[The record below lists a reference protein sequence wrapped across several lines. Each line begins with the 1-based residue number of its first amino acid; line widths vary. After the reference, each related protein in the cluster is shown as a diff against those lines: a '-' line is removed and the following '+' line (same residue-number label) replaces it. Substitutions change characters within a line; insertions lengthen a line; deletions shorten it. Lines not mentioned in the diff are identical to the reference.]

1 MLYNGRVYMGDV
13 AATAENNIHCR
24 GRRREYVFM
33 TKTVRK
39 PAVFNGTS
47 LCNTD
52 KILSG
57 ILDLT
62 ASTLYIA
69 DLPSRSLYLWDAKK
83 HRCAKIRGGGDI
95 TKLFL
100 QYGGGSC
107 GETDEV
113 LAAFIEGMFKGRECD
128 RMICSFSAAGGERWR
143 AEISYKNLIVGAG
156 VRKRSVCLM
165 RRLKMAEET
174 RCFCAE
180 YRAYLDDWLRRG
192 IENGF
197 VKLYLQP
204 KMNLTRQEITG
215 AEVLARYED
224 PRKGL
229 LAPDD
234 FIPQLEDAG
243 LIGALDL
250 YIMER
255 SYRLLRDLRAAGLK
269 LVPLSVNFSKKTL
282 LAPGILDEVER
293 IGAGFGDMREYM
305 EIEVTESV
313 GNVSR
318 PDFAAACAALRAA
331 GYRLALDDFGSE
343 YSNLYMMQAFR
354 FDVIKIDKAVVAEVA
369 DNEIS
374 RALVESTVNICG
386 KLDIGCIAEGVES
399 KDQAE
404 ILAALGCPD
413 VQGYLIDRPLPSE
426 EFAAKYLGG
435 R

>member
-1 MLYNGRVYMGDV
+1 
-13 AATAENNIHCR
+13 
-24 GRRREYVFM
+24 M
-33 TKTVRK
+33 TETVRK

-47 LCNTD
+47 LYNTD
-52 KILSG
+52 KMLSG
-57 ILDLT
+57 MLDLT

-69 DLPSRSLYLWDAKK
+69 DLPSRTLYLWDAKE
-83 HRCAKIRGGGDI
+83 HCCAKIPGGGDI
-95 TKLFL
+95 TKLFF
-100 QYGGGSC
+100 QYCGGSC
-107 GETDEV
+107 EETDEA
-113 LAAFIEGMFKGRECD
+113 LAAFVEGMFKGRERD
-128 RMICSFSAAGGERWR
+128 RMICSFSIAGGERWR
-143 AEISYKNLIVGAG
+143 TEVSYKSLIEDSGAHS
-156 VRKRSVCLM
+156 RSVCLM
-165 RRLKMAEET
+165 RRLRMEEET
-174 RCFCAE
+174 RSFCAE
-180 YRAYLDDWLRRG
+180 HRACLYDWLNRG

-229 LAPDD
+229 LTPDD

-243 LIGALDL
+243 LIGTLDL

-255 SYRLLRDLRAAGLK
+255 SYRLLRDLLAAGLK
-269 LVPLSVNFSKKTL
+269 LTPLSVNFSKKTL
-282 LAPGILDEVER
+282 LAPGLLDEVER
-293 IGAGFGDMREYM
+293 IGAGFEALRGYM
-305 EIEVTESV
+305 EIEITESV

-318 PDFAAACAALRAA
+318 PDFTAACAALRAA

-343 YSNLYMMQAFR
+343 YSNLYMMSAFR

-386 KLDIGCIAEGVES
+386 KLDIGCIAEGVEN
-399 KDQAE
+399 KEQAK
-404 ILAALGCPD
+404 ILTALGCPD

>member
-1 MLYNGRVYMGDV
+1 M
-13 AATAENNIHCR
+13 
-24 GRRREYVFM
+24 
-33 TKTVRK
+33 
-39 PAVFNGTS
+39 
-47 LCNTD
+47 
-52 KILSG
+52 
-57 ILDLT
+57 
-62 ASTLYIA
+62 
-69 DLPSRSLYLWDAKK
+69 WDAKE
-83 HRCAKIRGGGDI
+83 HCCAKIPGGGDI
-95 TKLFL
+95 TKLFF
-100 QYGGGSC
+100 QYCGGSC
-107 GETDEV
+107 EETDEA
-113 LAAFIEGMFKGRECD
+113 LAAFVEGMFKGRERD

-143 AEISYKNLIVGAG
+143 AEVSYKSLIEDSGG
-156 VRKRSVCLM
+156 HSRSVCLM
-165 RRLKMAEET
+165 RRLRMEEET
-174 RCFCAE
+174 RSFCAE
-180 YRAYLDDWLRRG
+180 HRACLDDWLNRG
-192 IENGF
+192 IKNGF

-255 SYRLLRDLRAAGLK
+255 SYRLLCDFRAAGLK

-293 IGAGFGDMREYM
+293 IGAGFGDLREYM

-318 PDFAAACAALRAA
+318 PDFAAACTALRAA